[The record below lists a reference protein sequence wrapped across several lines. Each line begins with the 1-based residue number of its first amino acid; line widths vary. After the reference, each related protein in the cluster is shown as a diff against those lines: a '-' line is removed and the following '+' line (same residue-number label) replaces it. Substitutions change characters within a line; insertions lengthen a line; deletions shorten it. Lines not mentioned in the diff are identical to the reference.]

1 MAETR
6 VPLSMSKWTLLGVSP
21 LSYEIGYAAT
31 GGYLPV
37 AIAVAA
43 SLPDPTETNFRTL
56 PQGKEFSGGVD
67 YASGKNVYARAL
79 TSLPTTVIVSKE

>member
-21 LSYEIGYAAT
+21 LSYEIGYADT

-37 AIAVAA
+37 AIAVAS
-43 SLPDPTETNFRTL
+43 SLPDPAETKFRTL
-56 PQGKEFSGGVD
+56 AAAGQGVLRWCRLC
-67 YASGKNVYARAL
+67 VW
-79 TSLPTTVIVSKE
+79 